1 MIYWTV
7 MAVLGLIAFGVIGWV
22 GIIIYA
28 AIATIFEK
36 EPKPAKV
43 TGSYDRRPARDKA
56 PTRVDYGN
64 GLRLGRYTAGVYGDA
79 LRQVDGG
86 KKNIFSRLVIT
97 YADAQED
104 LTARTIDVQSYTL
117 AATPD
122 GEIVPFNLTAF
133 CELRQAQRNF
143 RADRILL
150 AADGAT
156 GSDLADLLGALKTA
170 PNTVS
175 FDRKTAIVQNVTT
188 GDVEME
194 YQFRAPNFKRVKV
207 RPTQIGYT
215 EQAIGNN
222 RECCL
227 LFIDGMIEGK
237 DTPQRFKLDR
247 IQATY
252 SVDGGEEITNLAA
265 FFLPKKPS
273 RASVPL
279 TVNH

>member
-28 AIATIFEK
+28 AVATIFEK
-36 EPKPAKV
+36 DPKQTKV
-43 TGSYDRRPARDKA
+43 TGTYDRRPARDKA
-56 PTRVDYGN
+56 PMRVDYGN

-79 LRQVDGG
+79 LTQVDGG

-104 LTARTIDVQSYTL
+104 LTARTIDVQSFTL

-156 GSDLADLLGALKTA
+156 GNDLADLLGTLKTA

-175 FDRKTAIVQNVTT
+175 FDRKTAIVQNVIT
-188 GDVEME
+188 GDVEIE

-215 EQAIGNN
+215 EQAKGNN
-222 RECCL
+222 RERCL
-227 LFIDGMIEGK
+227 LFVDGMMEGK
-237 DTPQRFKLDR
+237 STPQRFKLDR
-247 IQATY
+247 IQAAFN
-252 SVDGGEEITNLAA
+252 VENGAEITNLAA
-265 FFLPKKPS
+265 FFLQKKPAQ
-273 RASVPL
+273 ASVPFA
-279 TVNH
+279 

>member
-7 MAVLGLIAFGVIGWV
+7 MAILGLVAFGVIGWI
-22 GIIIYA
+22 GIILYVA
-28 AIATIFEK
+28 VTTIFGK
-36 EPKPAKV
+36 ETKQTKV

-56 PTRVDYGN
+56 PIRVDYGN
-64 GLRLGRYTAGVYGDA
+64 GMRLGRYTAGAYGDA
-79 LRQVDGG
+79 LTQVDGG

-97 YADAQED
+97 YADARED
-104 LTARTIDVQSYTL
+104 LTARIIDVQSFTL

-150 AADGAT
+150 AADGPT
-156 GSDLADLLGALKTA
+156 GKDLSDLLGALQTA

-175 FDRKTAIVQNVTT
+175 FDRKTAILQKVAT
-188 GDVEME
+188 DEVEIE

-215 EQAIGNN
+215 EHARGND
-222 RECCL
+222 RERAL
-227 LFIDGMIEGK
+227 LFIDGMMEGK
-237 DTPQRFKLDR
+237 DTPQRFKVDR
-247 IQATY
+247 IQSTY
-252 SVDGGEEITNLAA
+252 RADSGTEITNLAA
-265 FFLPKKPS
+265 FFLQKKAPQ
-273 RASVPL
+273 ASVPFA
-279 TVNH
+279 